1 MTPPEHNE
9 QKRTVNVSTQIQH
22 DAGQL
27 FGLLAQ
33 FPSEQELIAATQN
46 FSESGYRSLDAFSPF
61 PLEELSEALQL
72 KRSRVAPIVFAG
84 GLIGGVS
91 IYALEYWINLF
102 AYPLNVGGRPLHSWI
117 SFIPPTFECTV
128 LLGSLAGACG
138 MLWLCGLPRLNH
150 PVFEVDAFQRASTDG
165 WFLCIQAED
174 DHFDPQISRQL
185 LFSCGAREVWDVPE
199 IKY

>member
-1 MTPPEHNE
+1 MIPPDD
-9 QKRTVNVSTQIQH
+9 TQTALVPTN
-22 DAGQL
+22 DDRETDQL

-33 FPSEQELIAATQN
+33 FPSDRELIAATQ
-46 FSESGYRSLDAFSPF
+46 SLYAEGYRDLDAFSPF

-72 KRSRVAPIVFAG
+72 KRSRVAPIVLAG
-84 GLIGGVS
+84 GITGGAS

-138 MLWLCGLPRLNH
+138 LLWLCRLPRLNH
-150 PVFEVDAFQRASTDG
+150 PVFEVPAFQRASTDG
-165 WFLCIQAED
+165 WFLCVQSQD
-174 DHFDPQISRQL
+174 DHFDSEITRQSL
-185 LFSCGAREVWDVPE
+185 LNAGAKEVWDVPD